1 MNQFEIRDRCIEF
14 VTNNAWLPDNNV
26 QTKLDLKVEEIC
38 RDCPKFLRDK
48 WQSTRILISFIRG
61 IFMTLWNTQYET
73 FCKNSPWLNIVNYFY
88 KKIRLIC
95 FTGIS
100 IVSDNPVAFSI
111 IIINWCCH
119 FGFFRKFSNLISIFT
134 MANRKGF
141 YWVVLSSLL
150 IKFNIFIIW

>member
-1 MNQFEIRDRCIEF
+1 MNQFEIRDRFIEF

-26 QTKLDLKVEEIC
+26 QTKLDLKVKEIC

-73 FCKNSPWLNIVNYFY
+73 FCKNSPWLNIVNYFC
-88 KKIRLIC
+88 KKLHLIC

-111 IIINWCCH
+111 IINWCCH
-119 FGFFRKFSNLISIFT
+119 FGFFRNFQIWLVCSPWRTRKAFT
-134 MANRKGF
+134 ELF
-141 YWVVLSSLL
+141 CLLYW
-150 IKFNIFIIW
+150 